1 MNVPEIDVK
10 TLREELDGPN
20 PPIVIDVRE
29 SDELARSRLPDA
41 VRHIPL
47 GTLPDALGE
56 LDEDAPTVVLCH
68 VGGRSARA
76 TAFLIGQGF
85 KDVRN
90 VKGGMVE
97 YVRTV
102 DPTLPQP

>member
-29 SDELARSRLPDA
+29 SDELAGSRLPDA
-41 VRHIPL
+41 LEHIPL
-47 GTLPDALGE
+47 GTLPTALDRLDKDARY
-56 LDEDAPTVVLCH
+56 VVLCR
-68 VGGRSARA
+68 VGGRSAQA
-76 TAFLIGQGF
+76 TAFLLGQGY

-90 VKGGMVE
+90 VEGGMVE

-102 DPTLPQP
+102 DPTLSTP